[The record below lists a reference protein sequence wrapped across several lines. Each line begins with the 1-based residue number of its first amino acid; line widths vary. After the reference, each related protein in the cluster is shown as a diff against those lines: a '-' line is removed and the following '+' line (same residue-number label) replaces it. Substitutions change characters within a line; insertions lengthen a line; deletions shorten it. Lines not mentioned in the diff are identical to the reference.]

1 VAYVFD
7 TDTRVTG
14 LADGRYAVEI
24 TDRWNALGNVPN
36 GGYLLAICLRALAEE
51 MPYPD
56 PLTVSANYLRPGVVG
71 PAEVHTRIARVG
83 RRIATGEATL
93 VCQGKE
99 TVRVVASFADLD
111 QATGRT
117 TLLGE
122 PPKLPAPEKLPELM
136 DGRTLPGLTV
146 VDRVDY
152 RFTEPLGWMLGR
164 PSGEPSWEFW
174 MRFKD
179 GRPADPLSLSFFV
192 DAMAPTVLDLGELG
206 STTVQLTVYLRGRP
220 APGWLACRVGTRY
233 LTGGFHEEDMEIWD
247 STGTLVAQ
255 SRQLALVLG

>member
-1 VAYVFD
+1 SLCLPYAACVAYVFD

-99 TVRVVASFADLD
+99 TVPVVASFAHLD

-136 DGRTLPGLTV
+136 DGRTLPGRPGV
-146 VDRVDY
+146 VGVDS
-152 RFTEPLGWMLGR
+152 RLPAPRGWLLGR
-164 PSGEPSWEFW
+164 PSGERSWGFGR
-174 MRFKD
+174 RFKD
-179 GRPADPLSLSFFV
+179 GRPADPLSVSFFV
-192 DAMAPTVLDLGELG
+192 DAMAPPVLDLGELG
-206 STTVQLTVYLRGRP
+206 SATVERPVYLRGRP
-220 APGWLACRVGTRY
+220 AR
-233 LTGGFHEEDMEIWD
+233 
-247 STGTLVAQ
+247 
-255 SRQLALVLG
+255 